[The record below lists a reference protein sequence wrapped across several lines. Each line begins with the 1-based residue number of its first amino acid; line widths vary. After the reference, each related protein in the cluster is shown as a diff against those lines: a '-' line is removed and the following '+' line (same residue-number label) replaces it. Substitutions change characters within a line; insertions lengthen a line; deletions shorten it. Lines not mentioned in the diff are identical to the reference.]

1 MRELNVQDLELIGG
15 GAQWDKVGA
24 GLGAI
29 AIGVAAV
36 ASAPASVPV
45 AIGATA
51 FTFWGGVAVGD
62 GLKEGNVIERT
73 IGVEKPK
80 QDKSGNNY
88 GH

>member
-15 GAQWDKVGA
+15 GVQLDKVGA

-29 AIGVAAV
+29 AIGTAAAV
-36 ASAPASVPV
+36 ATPASVPV
-45 AIGATA
+45 AIGATV
-51 FTFWGGVAVGD
+51 FTFQGGVAVGD
-62 GLKEGNVIERT
+62 GLREGNVIERT
-73 IGVEKPK
+73 IGVEKSK